1 MHLFFR
7 KIPTSRITG
16 SYGINS
22 SIFNFLSNLHTISYS
37 SYTTSPTTMQEVSF
51 SAHPQQ
57 HFLLPVFLIIHI
69 TTGVSW
75 CLTVVL
81 IFIPLILISD
91 VEKADQ
97 VLRENFKDQS
107 HWTWKCLRILRLWNW
122 HGLQIKS

>member
-1 MHLFFR
+1 
-7 KIPTSRITG
+7 
-16 SYGINS
+16 
-22 SIFNFLSNLHTISYS
+22 
-37 SYTTSPTTMQEVSF
+37 MQEVSF

-75 CLTVVL
+75 CLTVIL

-107 HWTWKCLRILRLWNW
+107 HWT
-122 HGLQIKS
+122 